1 MGLPVKKLVLRL
13 LLLGEP
19 SRFGNHEQKFLT
31 KMHDSTSEST
41 KTKSYALKFEH
52 PLTLTSRLGLTP
64 GGIFCCAGGAGGVQW
79 SIIR

>member
-1 MGLPVKKLVLRL
+1 MF
-13 LLLGEP
+13 
-19 SRFGNHEQKFLT
+19 S

-41 KTKSYALKFEH
+41 KAKSYALEFEQ
-52 PLTLTSRLGLTP
+52 PLTLPSRLGLTP